1 VISLAASRDGLT
13 GAVVEVVAIPAEAT
27 AVTFNLTVVDTI
39 GRGFLAVAGGD
50 AAAPS
55 ASTINWSATG
65 QVVAN
70 GSTVKL
76 NTDRQIKL
84 FNGRSGSAGFI
95 IDIID
100 ITGYYR

>member
-1 VISLAASRDGLT
+1 MISLAASRDGLT
-13 GAVVEVVAIPAEAT
+13 GAVVEVDAIPAEAT

-39 GRGFLAVAGGD
+39 GRGFLAVAEGD
-50 AAAPS
+50 AAATS

-84 FNGRSGSAGFI
+84 FNGSSGSAGFI
-95 IDIID
+95 IDI
-100 ITGYYR
+100 TGYNR